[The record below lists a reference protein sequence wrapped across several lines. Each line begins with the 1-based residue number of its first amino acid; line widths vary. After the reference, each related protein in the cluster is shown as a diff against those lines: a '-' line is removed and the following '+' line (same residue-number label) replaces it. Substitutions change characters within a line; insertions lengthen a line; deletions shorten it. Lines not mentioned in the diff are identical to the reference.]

1 MIMSKEKSRKR
12 ILTLLKENGPQE
24 ALTLAA
30 ELKITDMAVR
40 QHLYALEEI
49 GDICFA
55 LEARPKGRPAKLW
68 QLTNQANNHFPNAH
82 AEFSTELI
90 SSIRTVF
97 GDEGME
103 KLLDVR
109 LEKQIRD
116 YSSEISVSS
125 PLQEKLKSLSEIRTR
140 EGYMSD
146 VIPGDNPEEF
156 MFVENNC
163 PVCDAAKECTGICA
177 RELDLFNEVLGNDVS
192 VSRFEHI
199 IEGARRCAYQI
210 SKKRG

>member
-1 MIMSKEKSRKR
+1 MSKEKSRKR

-24 ALTLAA
+24 AATLAA

-40 QHLYALEEI
+40 QHLYVLEEI
-49 GDICFA
+49 GDICFT

-68 QLTNQANNHFPNAH
+68 QLTEQANSHFPNTH

-90 SSIRTVF
+90 TSIKAVF

-103 KLLDVR
+103 KLLDAR
-109 LEKQIRD
+109 LEKQVRD

-125 PLQEKLKSLSEIRTR
+125 PLQEKLKSLSKIRTR

-177 RELDLFNEVLGNDVS
+177 RELDLFNEVLGEDVKVERS
-192 VSRFEHI
+192 EHI